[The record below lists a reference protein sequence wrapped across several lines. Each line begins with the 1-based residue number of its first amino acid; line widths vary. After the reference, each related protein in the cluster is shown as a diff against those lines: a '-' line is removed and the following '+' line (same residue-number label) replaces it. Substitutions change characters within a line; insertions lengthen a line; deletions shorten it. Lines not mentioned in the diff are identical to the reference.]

1 MSGLVLLAGGLLGVL
16 AAALLLPAAAAV
28 LTGAHEDATVFL
40 ATAGFVAF
48 LAGGLVLSVRGRVQ
62 RISRLTLFGFVLFA
76 WMAPALIGALPIA
89 NLGGISFFEASFEA
103 ISGLTTTG
111 ATVFRSIDAL
121 SPALIFWRAEL
132 NWLGGLLTL
141 LLIFTLL
148 GPAGIT
154 SATPPVASLGDLRRS
169 AGTALGLV
177 AIYAT
182 ATLAVVL
189 LLLLAGLPALDAVC
203 LAFSSIST
211 GGFMPRDGTLA
222 AYGNAL
228 AELVLIA
235 AMLAGATSFLWRVPL
250 GRRGELVRD
259 YRESRAVVFMAALFG
274 LVYAVILIR
283 AQPFDNAGQNFR
295 EGLLA
300 GASLVSTTGL
310 QPGPSTLAALPV
322 TVALLVVFCG
332 GATFS
337 AAGGIKY
344 LRIGAMFIRSIEEMR
359 RLVYPHAVRA
369 ARLDKV
375 TTDIPAMKEIWSH
388 LALAISVFLGAA
400 LLLMA
405 GGLAFEGSLV
415 ASLAAF
421 TNTGPLYGAG
431 WPEGSSWPH
440 YGNLGWPSQLVL
452 AVTMILGRIE
462 VLALFGAVAAIVFRR
477 G

>member
-1 MSGLVLLAGGLLGVL
+1 MPR
-16 AAALLLPAAAAV
+16 AA
-28 LTGAHEDATVFL
+28 T
-40 ATAGFVAF
+40 
-48 LAGGLVLSVRGRVQ
+48 
-62 RISRLTLFGFVLFA
+62 
-76 WMAPALIGALPIA
+76 
-89 NLGGISFFEASFEA
+89 
-103 ISGLTTTG
+103 
-111 ATVFRSIDAL
+111 
-121 SPALIFWRAEL
+121 
-132 NWLGGLLTL
+132 
-141 LLIFTLL
+141 
-148 GPAGIT
+148 
-154 SATPPVASLGDLRRS
+154 ASLGIGERRS
-169 AGTALGLV
+169 RAKG
-177 AIYAT
+177 
-182 ATLAVVL
+182 
-189 LLLLAGLPALDAVC
+189 AGLEFADH
-203 LAFSSIST
+203 
-211 GGFMPRDGTLA
+211 R
-222 AYGNAL
+222 AY
-228 AELVLIA
+228 
-235 AMLAGATSFLWRVPL
+235 
-250 GRRGELVRD
+250 
-259 YRESRAVVFMAALFG
+259 
-274 LVYAVILIR
+274 
-283 AQPFDNAGQNFR
+283 
-295 EGLLA
+295 
-300 GASLVSTTGL
+300 
-310 QPGPSTLAALPV
+310 QPGDDIRHLDLQLHARLGEHYVRQYSVFRQLPV